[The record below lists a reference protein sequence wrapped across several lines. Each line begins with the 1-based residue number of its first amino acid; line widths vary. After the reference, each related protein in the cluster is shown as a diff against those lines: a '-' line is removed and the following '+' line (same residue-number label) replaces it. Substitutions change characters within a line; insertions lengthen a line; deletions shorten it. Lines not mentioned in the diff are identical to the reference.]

1 MDSPN
6 QALSERLRLALPP
19 RYAHQFQLSLVNRTD
34 LGPSFYF
41 IYHHQEG
48 RYIFVEERIEQVLLC
63 KPGNM
68 RMRGEAFFLSRMHPD
83 DVPHYRKAQERW
95 QSFFQRLPE
104 NERTYYTSSLDFRI
118 RKNDG
123 EYIRLLRQ
131 VVCLICDEK
140 GAPLYSLEKC
150 TNISH
155 WQKGH
160 DITLSIIGP
169 NTKNNLIFRPAIP
182 SKTAKKL
189 FFTSS
194 EMKVLELLSQGKTSK
209 ETAEILNLSFN
220 TVNTHRRNMRRKAG
234 VRSTTSLVQVAQQHQ
249 LLSEVA
255 R

>member
-19 RYAHQFQLSLVNRTD
+19 RYAHQIQISLVNRSD
-34 LGPSFYF
+34 LGPSFFF

-48 RYIFVEERIEQVLLC
+48 KYIFVEERIQQVLLC
-63 KPGNM
+63 KPDTM
-68 RMRGEAFFLSRMHPD
+68 KIRGEAFFVSRMHPD
-83 DVPHYRKAQERW
+83 DILHYRVAQQRW
-95 QSFFQRLPE
+95 HSFFLQLPTHE
-104 NERTYYTSSLDFRI
+104 KPYYTSSLDFRV

-123 EYIRLLRQ
+123 QYIRLLRQ
-131 VVCLICDEK
+131 MVYLICDED
-140 GAPLYSLEKC
+140 GEPLYSLEKC